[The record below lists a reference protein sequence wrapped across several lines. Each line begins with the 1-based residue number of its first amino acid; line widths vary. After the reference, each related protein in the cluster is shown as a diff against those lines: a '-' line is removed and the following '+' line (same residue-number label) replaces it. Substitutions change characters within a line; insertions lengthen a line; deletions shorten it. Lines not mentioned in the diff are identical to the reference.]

1 MPEEPSILDHSL
13 VPKHEILTKSE
24 EERLLAEFSVPKSAL
39 PKISADDPVAKAIG
53 AKEGDVLRITR
64 VDETGKNFYYRVVVK
79 A

>member
-1 MPEEPSILDHSL
+1 LPEEPSILDHFL

-24 EERLLAEFSVPKSAL
+24 EERLLTELGVPKGAL
-39 PKISADDPVAKAIG
+39 PKIRADDPVAKAIG

-64 VDETGKNFYYRVVVK
+64 ADDTGKNFYYRVVVK